1 MSRIGRI
8 RGGEVCVALLT
19 RALPLVLTAA
29 CGAQPEEDLG
39 DFHKFVADRD
49 ACEHFAGEV
58 PDPPEPERM
67 KEVLEKVRIYCTGTD
82 ARLAALKSKYAKNSA
97 VMSKLNEYDDTI
109 EMKDR

>member
-1 MSRIGRI
+1 MS
-8 RGGEVCVALLT
+8 
-19 RALPLVLTAA
+19 ALPLVLTAA
-29 CGAQPEEDLG
+29 CGAQPEEDLA

-58 PDPPEPERM
+58 PDTPDPERM
-67 KEVLEKVRIYCTGTD
+67 KEVLEQAKIYCAGTD

-97 VMSKLNEYDDTI
+97 VMSKLDEYDDTI